1 MKRILTYDLET
12 TFLQKGQKRP
22 SQRIIEI
29 GMYTSGKQFQRMI
42 NPCEKYATGDE
53 LIQSLD
59 NMKQAPDATL
69 RFWTKLLVGKKAL
82 PTHLKRQN
90 TLKQADAISKLL
102 VRSDIA
108 KDQHAISDKYTP
120 QQWLYALEEHH
131 DKVNVAQQYLDKYE
145 AKETP
150 KSLLFH
156 TTKSVLTEALS
167 FGEKLTW
174 VAHNGKSFDMP
185 IVLGNCDRCNLVPDS
200 IRFED
205 SLPMLRRKLSLPSY
219 SQPLVYKSLFSSSYK
234 AHHALEDA
242 KALHKILNFIADEN
256 GDILSLFKVKK
267 LPIKIKKSS
276 DLFQIKG
283 IGPKS
288 VKVFYTKGIKT
299 KADLDKWVH
308 THDIGD
314 WNTTFSSVY
323 AYKKLGERLFNI
335 AVV

>member
-1 MKRILTYDLET
+1 MKRFLTYDLET

-29 GMYTSGKQFQRMI
+29 GMYTSDKQFQRMI

-59 NMKQAPDATL
+59 EMKQAPEATL
-69 RFWTKLLVGKKAL
+69 RFWTKLLIGKKAL
-82 PTHLKRQN
+82 PSHLKRQN

-108 KDQHAISDKYTP
+108 KEQHNLCDKYTA

-131 DKVNVAQQYLDKYE
+131 DKINVAQQYLDKYK

-156 TTKSVLTEALS
+156 TTKSVLTEALL
-167 FGEKLTW
+167 FGEKYTW
-174 VAHNGKSFDMP
+174 IAHNGKAFDMP

-200 IRFED
+200 ISFED
-205 SLPMLRRKLSLPSY
+205 SLPMFRRKCNLTSY
-219 SQPLVYKSLFSSSYK
+219 SQPLVYKAFFSSSYK

-242 KALHKILNFIADEN
+242 KALHKILNFMADEK
-256 GDILSLFKVKK
+256 GDVLSLFEVKK
-267 LPIKIKKSS
+267 LPIKVKTS
-276 DLFQIKG
+276 DLLSIKG
-283 IGPKS
+283 VGPKS
-288 VKVFYTKGIKT
+288 VAVFNNNGIYKKT
-299 KADLDKWVH
+299 QLDNWIKQH
-308 THDIGD
+308 TMEEFKEKF
-314 WNTTFSSVY
+314 NKVY
-323 AYKKLGERLFNI
+323 AYKKLAERLYNT
-335 AVV
+335 AVI

>member
-29 GMYTSGKQFQRMI
+29 GIYTPYKKFQRMV
-42 NPCEKYATGDE
+42 NPCEKYATGE
-53 LIQSLD
+53 EIIQSLD
-59 NMKQAPDATL
+59 DMKQAPEASL
-69 RFWTKLLVGKKAL
+69 RFWTKLLIGKKAL
-82 PTHLKRQN
+82 PSHLKRQN

-102 VRSDIA
+102 LRSDVA
-108 KDQHAISDKYTP
+108 KEQHTISDKYTIN
-120 QQWLYALEEHH
+120 QWLYALEEHH

-167 FGEKLTW
+167 FGEKYTW
-174 VAHNGKSFDMP
+174 IAHNGKSFDMP
-185 IVLGNCDRCNLVPDS
+185 IVLGNCDRCNLLHDS
-200 IRFED
+200 ISFED
-205 SLPMLRRKLSLPSY
+205 SLPMLRRKLNLASY

-242 KALHKILNFIADEN
+242 TALYRILNFLADEK

-267 LPIKIKKSS
+267 LPMKIKKTS
-276 DLFQIKG
+276 DLFLIKG

-299 KADLDKWVH
+299 KSDLNKWVNS
-308 THDIGD
+308 HDIED

-323 AYKKLGERLFNI
+323 AYKKLGERLFNTATI
-335 AVV
+335 

>member
-29 GMYTSGKQFQRMI
+29 GMYTPEKQFQRMV
-42 NPCEKYATGDE
+42 NPCEKYANGE
-53 LIQSLD
+53 EIIQSLD
-59 NMKQAPDATL
+59 DMKQTPDASL
-69 RFWTKLLVGKKAL
+69 RFWTKLLIGKKAL
-82 PTHLKRQN
+82 PSQLKRQN

-108 KDQHAISDKYTP
+108 KEQYAISDKYTTK
-120 QQWLYALEEHH
+120 QWLYALEEHH

-167 FGEKLTW
+167 FGEKYTW
-174 VAHNGKSFDMP
+174 IAHNGKAFDMP
-185 IVLGNCDRCNLVPDS
+185 IVLGNCDRCNIVPDS

-205 SLPMLRRKLSLPSY
+205 SLHMLRRKLNLPSY
-219 SQPLVYKSLFSSSYK
+219 SQPIVYKSLFSSSYK

-256 GDILSLFKVKK
+256 GDILSLFKIKK
-267 LPIKIKKSS
+267 LPIKISKKS
-276 DLFQIKG
+276 DLLQ
-283 IGPKS
+283 
-288 VKVFYTKGIKT
+288 
-299 KADLDKWVH
+299 
-308 THDIGD
+308 
-314 WNTTFSSVY
+314 
-323 AYKKLGERLFNI
+323 LFINI
-335 AVV
+335 LCNA

>member
-29 GMYTSGKQFQRMI
+29 GMYTPEKQFQRMV
-42 NPCEKYATGDE
+42 NPCEKYANGE
-53 LIQSLD
+53 EIIKSLD
-59 NMKQAPDATL
+59 DMKQTPDASL
-69 RFWTKLLVGKKAL
+69 RFWTKLLIGKKAL
-82 PTHLKRQN
+82 PSQLKRQN

-108 KDQHAISDKYTP
+108 KEQHAISDKYTTK
-120 QQWLYALEEHH
+120 QWLYALEEHH

-167 FGEKLTW
+167 FGEKYTW
-174 VAHNGKSFDMP
+174 IAHNGKAFDMP
-185 IVLGNCDRCNLVPDS
+185 IVLGNCDRCKLVPDS
-200 IRFED
+200 ITFED
-205 SLPMLRRKLSLPSY
+205 SLPMLRRKLNLASY

-242 KALHKILNFIADEN
+242 KALHKILNFIADEK
-256 GDILSLFKVKK
+256 GDILSLFKIKK
-267 LPIKIKKSS
+267 LPIKIKKTS
-276 DLFQIKG
+276 DLLQMKG

-299 KADLDKWVH
+299 KADLDKWVDS
-308 THDIGD
+308 HDIGD
-314 WNTTFSSVY
+314 WNTTFSSIY
-323 AYKKLGERLFNI
+323 AYKKLGDRLFNI
-335 AVV
+335 ATI

>member
-29 GMYTSGKQFQRMI
+29 GMYTPDKRFQRMV
-42 NPCEKYATGDE
+42 NPCEKYATGE
-53 LIQSLD
+53 EIIQSLD
-59 NMKQAPDATL
+59 DMKQAPEASL

-82 PTHLKRQN
+82 PSHLKRQN
-90 TLKQADAISKLL
+90 TLKQANAISKLL
-102 VRSDIA
+102 LRSDLA
-108 KDQHAISDKYTP
+108 KEQHAISDKYTTN
-120 QQWLYALEEHH
+120 QWLYALEEHH

-156 TTKSVLTEALS
+156 TTKSVLTQALS

-219 SQPLVYKSLFSSSYK
+219 SQPIVYKSCFNTAYK

-242 KALHKILNFIADEN
+242 TALYRILEY
-256 GDILSLFKVKK
+256 VKK
-267 LPIKIKKSS
+267 DGTILDLFNTKKLRIKIKKTS
-276 DLFQIKG
+276 DLLLIKG

-299 KADLDKWVH
+299 KADLNKWVD

-323 AYKKLGERLFNI
+323 AYKKLGERLFNTAI
-335 AVV
+335 V

>member
-1 MKRILTYDLET
+1 MKRFLTYDLET

-42 NPCEKYATGDE
+42 NPCEKYATGE
-53 LIQSLD
+53 EVIQSLD
-59 NMKQAPDATL
+59 NMKQAPSATL
-69 RFWTKLLVGKKAL
+69 RFWTKLLIGKKAL
-82 PTHLKRQN
+82 PSHLKRQN

-102 VRSDIA
+102 VRSDVA
-108 KDQHAISDKYTP
+108 KEQHSISDKYTA
-120 QQWLYALEEHH
+120 QQWLYALEEHY

-167 FGEKLTW
+167 FGEKYTW
-174 VAHNGKSFDMP
+174 IAHNGKAFDMP

-200 IRFED
+200 ISFED
-205 SLPMLRRKLSLPSY
+205 SLPMFRRKLNLASY

-242 KALHKILNFIADEN
+242 KALHKILNFLADEN

-267 LPIKIKKSS
+267 LPMKIKKNS
-276 DLFQIKG
+276 DLFLIKG

-299 KADLDKWVH
+299 KADLNKWVDS
-308 THDIGD
+308 HDIED

-323 AYKKLGERLFNI
+323 AYKKLGERLFSTATI
-335 AVV
+335 